1 MSPPLADGFFTT
13 EPLEKPSA
21 LQFFGVYIQKR
32 IAGSYGNSVFNL
44 RRNHGFVFHSVC
56 TILHSHQQVTRV
68 SNTSRLCQHKLF
80 SALLVCFIV
89 AGLFFFV
96 IYFDI
101 FFLFI
106 YLFFNL
112 FFLLKDNCFT
122 TSLFFDDSHPSRCEV
137 VFQFW
142 F

>member
-1 MSPPLADGFFTT
+1 MSPPLADGLFTT

-21 LQFFGVYIQKR
+21 LQFFGVYIQRR

-44 RRNHGFVFHSVC
+44 RRNHSFVFHSVC
-56 TILHSHQQVTRV
+56 TILHSHQQVTKV
-68 SNTSRLCQHKLF
+68 SNTSYLCQHRLF

-89 AGLFFFV
+89 AGVFFV

-106 YLFFNL
+106 YSFFNL

-122 TSLFFDDSHPSRCEV
+122 TSLFFDDSHPSGCEV